1 MWRCTSRM
9 PLTKK
14 DLRRDPP
21 LTPPPP
27 PYVRHKIWMAYET
40 SHPSFWLAL
49 KLTENRVYIICYFF
63 LNSMWMW
70 NENGWCRRFLHQA
83 DIAWNPPN
91 RTVWQEWDIT
101 DHHGTKWKWVERM
114 SDPLWGLDFDH
125 THNLVWPS
133 IFKVKF
139 SSSHISGTAR
149 SIDQICS
156 VRL

>member
-1 MWRCTSRM
+1 MAGSSQIAPSSTTPTGTSCDKAAGTGPSGNLCLTSHERRM
-9 PLTKK
+9 
-14 DLRRDPP
+14 RRDFLRVGHL
-21 LTPPPP
+21 LTLTTTLMQ
-27 PYVRHKIWMAYET
+27 KIST
-40 SHPSFWLAL
+40 SAIL
-49 KLTENRVYIICYFF
+49 
-63 LNSMWMW
+63 
-70 NENGWCRRFLHQA
+70 A

-101 DHHGTKWKWVERM
+101 DRHGTKWKWVERM

>member
-1 MWRCTSRM
+1 MWHCTSRM

-21 LTPPPP
+21 LTP

-49 KLTENRVYIICYFF
+49 KLAENRVYIICFF
-63 LNSMWMW
+63 FFKFNVNVKWKWLMQKISTSAI
-70 NENGWCRRFLHQA
+70 LA

-101 DHHGTKWKWVERM
+101 DRHGTKWKWVEGM

-133 IFKVKF
+133 ILKVKF